1 MNAVRPH
8 VEEHRSARA
17 AMRLE
22 AWPLPRSGPT
32 SSFETRA
39 RQCVRAPQDEVATKV
54 AAPGHKAMG

>member
-1 MNAVRPH
+1 MSAVRPH
-8 VEEHRSARA
+8 AEEHRSACA

-39 RQCVRAPQDEVATKV
+39 RERVRAPQDEVATKA
-54 AAPGHKAMG
+54 AAPGHEALG